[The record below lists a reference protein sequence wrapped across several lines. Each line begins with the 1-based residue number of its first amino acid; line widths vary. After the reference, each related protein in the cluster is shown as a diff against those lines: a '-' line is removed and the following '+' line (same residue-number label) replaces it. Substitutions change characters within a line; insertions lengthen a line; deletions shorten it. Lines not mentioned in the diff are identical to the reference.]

1 MDQRSLDKLF
11 SELQA
16 ILHFVNLTRAYE
28 FEGYLFPI
36 EGYALMYLAEHGG
49 GQGVIVEIGSFKGR
63 STCWLAAGA
72 KEARGEK
79 VYAVDHFCGSLEHQ
93 PGQPHQDTSIVEHGS
108 TFPEFQQNIRQAE
121 LEEYVAPL
129 CKASAEA
136 VKEWR
141 GPIRLLFIDG
151 DHSYEAVRQD
161 FELWT
166 PFLIR
171 GGILCLH
178 DVGGWPGVTQFHD
191 ELAQRTEEYE
201 SLFQL
206 NSLAVFRKLR

>member
-11 SELQA
+11 SELHV
-16 ILHFVNLTRAYE
+16 ILRFLNFTGAYD
-28 FEGYLFPI
+28 FEGYLLPT

-49 GQGVIVEIGSFKGR
+49 GEGAIVEIGSFKGR
-63 STCWLAAGA
+63 STCWLAAGV
-72 KEARGEK
+72 KESGREK
-79 VYAVDHFCGSLEHQ
+79 VYAVDHFRGSVEHQ
-93 PGQPHQDTSIVEHGS
+93 PGQRHQDTRIVEHGS

-121 LEEYVAPL
+121 VEDYVVPL
-129 CKASAEA
+129 CRASAEA

-141 GPIRLLFIDG
+141 SPIRLLFIDG

-171 GGILCLH
+171 GGILCFH
-178 DVGGWPGVTQFHD
+178 DVGSWPGVTQFHD
-191 ELAQRTEEYE
+191 ELAKRTEEYE

-206 NSLAVFRKLR
+206 NSLAVFGKLR